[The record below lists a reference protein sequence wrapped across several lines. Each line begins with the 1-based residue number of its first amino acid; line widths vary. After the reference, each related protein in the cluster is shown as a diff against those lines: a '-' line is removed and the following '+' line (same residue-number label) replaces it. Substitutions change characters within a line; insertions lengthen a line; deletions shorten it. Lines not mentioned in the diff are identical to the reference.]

1 MKEQR
6 VLSVK
11 ELTKY
16 IKLKLE
22 SDAVLSD
29 VWVKGEISN
38 FTRHSSGHMYF
49 TLKDDGSR
57 VKSIMFASYN
67 QKLAF
72 SPKEGTMVIARGNI
86 SVFDR
91 DGQYQFYVQHMQ
103 PDGIGSLYLA
113 FEQLK
118 QKLEKEGL
126 FAEERKRSLPRYPLT
141 IGVIT
146 SPTGA
151 AVRDIIMT
159 LQRRYPTASILL
171 DPVLVQ
177 GTQAAASVAA
187 AIDRMNRHGIADVLI
202 VGRGG
207 GSLEELWSFNE
218 EVVARAIYDSRIPV
232 ISAVGHETDFTIADF
247 VADLRAATPTA
258 AAELSV
264 PHHMELRQQIASYG
278 ARLTYGISS
287 IVKRRREKL
296 QLLSKSPY
304 LLDPRRQLIHPS
316 QRLDRLKDQL
326 VYRMRGRLQRSTDY
340 AAKLEK
346 ALLRQH
352 PREQIQAASNRTDR
366 ARLKLIQAMNNRN
379 RDSKHRLGVAIRQLD
394 ALSPL
399 KIMQRGYSLIYDAK
413 GKKLINSLDQVQLGD
428 PITIRVTDGRLEC
441 QVWSMQREENSN
453 DGTRA

>member
-11 ELTKY
+11 ELTRY
-16 IKLKLE
+16 IKQKLE
-22 SDAVLSD
+22 SDPLLSN

-72 SPKEGTMVIARGNI
+72 QPKEGTMVIARGQI

-103 PDGIGSLYLA
+103 PDGIGSLFLA

-118 QKLEKEGL
+118 QKLEREGL
-126 FAEERKRSLPRYPLT
+126 FAEARKRTLPRFPAR

-151 AVRDIIMT
+151 AVRDIITT
-159 LQRRYPTASILL
+159 LQRRYPSAGILL

-177 GTQAAASVAA
+177 GAGSAASIAT
-187 AIDRMNRHGIADVLI
+187 AIERMNRHGEVDVLI

-218 EVVARAIYDSRIPV
+218 ESVARAIHASRIPV

-258 AAELSV
+258 AAELAV
-264 PHHMELRQQIASYG
+264 PHQQELKQQLQSYG
-278 ARLTYGISS
+278 LRLSQGMFGLIE
-287 IVKRRREKL
+287 RRRE
-296 QLLSKSPY
+296 QLSRLARSPY
-304 LLDPRRQLIHPS
+304 LLDPRRQLIMPAE
-316 QRLDRLKDQL
+316 RLDRLREQL
-326 VYRMRGRLQRSTDY
+326 QYRMRAQLQRSQDQ
-340 AAKLEK
+340 AASLER
-346 ALLRQH
+346 ALHRQH
-352 PREQIQAASNRTDR
+352 PRERIQSAKNQVERAQLKLMQGMSNRN
-366 ARLKLIQAMNNRN
+366 K
-379 RDSKHRLGVAIRQLD
+379 DSRHRLGMAIRQLD

-399 KIMQRGYSLIYDAK
+399 KVMQRGYSLIYDEQE
-413 GKKLINSLDQVQLGD
+413 KKLIQSLDQVQLGD
-428 PITIRVTDGRLEC
+428 PITIRVTDGRIGA
-441 QVWSMQREENSN
+441 QVWSMEREENEH
-453 DGTRA
+453 G